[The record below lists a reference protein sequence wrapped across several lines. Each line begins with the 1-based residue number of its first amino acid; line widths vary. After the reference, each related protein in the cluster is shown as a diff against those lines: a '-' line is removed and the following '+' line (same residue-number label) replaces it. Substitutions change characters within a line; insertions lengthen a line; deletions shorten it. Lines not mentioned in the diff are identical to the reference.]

1 MANLKSQGCTLSR
14 FDSTASPNT
23 YQEIGQVISIGGP
36 SGTTGEI
43 DVTNLS
49 STAKEFIPSLPD
61 WGSVDCEV
69 VFDQATTANRHQE
82 LWDDFSAQT
91 TGTYQ
96 IALTDSPQTTFT
108 FSAYPSQF
116 ALNIAVDDKVGASVS
131 LRITSSVTM
140 A

>member
-82 LWDDFSAQT
+82 LWDDFSAAT

>member
-14 FDSTASPNT
+14 FDTTVSPNAFT
-23 YQEIGQVISIGGP
+23 AIGQVVSIGGP

-43 DVTNLS
+43 DVTSLS

-61 WGSVDCEV
+61 WGSCDCEII
-69 VFDQATTANRHQE
+69 FDQATTANKHQE

-91 TGTYQ
+91 SGSYKIT
-96 IALTDSPQTTFT
+96 LTDSPATTFT
-108 FSAYPSQF
+108 FTAYPSQF

-131 LRITSSVTM
+131 LRITGAVTM

>member
-14 FDSTASPNT
+14 FDTTVSPNAVT
-23 YQEIGQVISIGGP
+23 AIGQVVSIGGP

-43 DVTNLS
+43 DVTSLS

-61 WGSVDCEV
+61 WGSVDCEII
-69 VFDQATTANRHQE
+69 FDQATTANLHQE

-91 TGTYQ
+91 SGTYK
-96 IALTDSPQTTFT
+96 ITLTDSPQTTFIFT
-108 FSAYPSQF
+108 AYPSQF

-131 LRITSSVTM
+131 LRITGAVTM

>member
-1 MANLKSQGCTLSR
+1 MANLKSQGCTLAR
-14 FDSTASPNT
+14 FDTTASPNAYT
-23 YQEIGQVISIGGP
+23 NIGQVVSIGGP

-61 WGSVDCEV
+61 WGSVDCEII
-69 VFDQATTANRHQE
+69 FDQATTANKHQE

-91 TGTYQ
+91 SGTYQ
-96 IALTDSPQTTFT
+96 ITLTDSPQTTFT
-108 FSAYPSQF
+108 FTAYPSQF
-116 ALNIAVDDKVGASVS
+116 ALNIAIDDKVGASVS
-131 LRITSSVTM
+131 LRITGSVTM

>member
-14 FDSTASPNT
+14 FDTTVSPNA
-23 YQEIGQVISIGGP
+23 YQLVGQVVSIGGP

-43 DVTNLS
+43 DVTSLS

-61 WGSVDCEV
+61 WGSVDSEII
-69 VFDQATTANRHQE
+69 FDQATTANRHQE

-91 TGTYQ
+91 TGTYK
-96 IALTDSPQTTFT
+96 ITLTDSPQTTFI
-108 FSAYPSQF
+108 FSAFPSQF

-131 LRITSSVTM
+131 LRITSTVTM

>member
-14 FDSTASPNT
+14 LDETASPNA

-49 STAKEFIPSLPD
+49 SSAKEFIPSLPD
-61 WGSVDCEV
+61 WGSVDSEI

-91 TGTYQ
+91 VGTYK
-96 IALTDSPQTTFT
+96 ITLTDSPQTTFT
-108 FSAYPSQF
+108 FTAYPSQF
-116 ALNIAVDDKVGASVS
+116 ALNIAVDDKVGASIS
-131 LRITSSVTM
+131 LRITSAVTM

>member
-14 FDSTASPNT
+14 LDETASPNA

-61 WGSVDCEV
+61 WGSVDSEI
-69 VFDQATTANRHQE
+69 VFDQATTSNRHQE

-91 TGTYQ
+91 VGTYK
-96 IALTDSPQTTFT
+96 ITLTDSPQTTFT
-108 FSAYPSQF
+108 FTAYPSQF
-116 ALNIAVDDKVGASVS
+116 ALNIAVDDKVGASIS

>member
-82 LWDDFSAQT
+82 LWDDFSAHDWHLPDRVDR
-91 TGTYQ
+91 
-96 IALTDSPQTTFT
+96 LTANDVHVFGVSV
-108 FSAYPSQF
+108 
-116 ALNIAVDDKVGASVS
+116 AVCAQHRS
-131 LRITSSVTM
+131 R
-140 A
+140 

>member
-43 DVTNLS
+43 DVTTLS

>member
-14 FDSTASPNT
+14 LDTTVSPNAYGT
-23 YQEIGQVISIGGP
+23 VGQVVSIGGP

-43 DVTNLS
+43 DVTSLS

-61 WGSVDCEV
+61 WGSVDCEII
-69 VFDQATTANRHQE
+69 FDQVTTANLHQE

-91 TGTYQ
+91 TGTYK
-96 IALTDSPQTTFT
+96 ITLTDSPQTTFI
-108 FSAYPSQF
+108 FSAFVNQF
-116 ALNIAVDDKVGASVS
+116 ALSIAVDDKVGASVS
-131 LRITSSVTM
+131 FRITSSVTM

>member
-14 FDSTASPNT
+14 FDTTVSPNAFT
-23 YQEIGQVISIGGP
+23 AIGQVVSIGGP

-43 DVTNLS
+43 DVTSLS

-61 WGSVDCEV
+61 WGSVDCEII
-69 VFDQATTANRHQE
+69 FDQASAANKHQE

-91 TGTYQ
+91 SGSYKIT
-96 IALTDSPQTTFT
+96 LTDSPQTTFT
-108 FSAYPSQF
+108 FTAYPSQF
-116 ALNIAVDDKVGASVS
+116 ALSIAVDDKVGASVS
-131 LRITSSVTM
+131 LRITGSVVM

>member
-14 FDSTASPNT
+14 FSTTTSPQA
-23 YQEIGQVISIGGP
+23 YQTIGQVISIGGP

-49 STAKEFIPSLPD
+49 STAKEFVPSLPD
-61 WGSVDCEV
+61 WGSVDCEI

-91 TGTYQ
+91 VGTYK
-96 IALTDSPQTTFT
+96 ITLTDSPQTTFIFT
-108 FSAYPSQF
+108 AYPSQF

>member
-14 FDSTASPNT
+14 QSTASPQV
-23 YQEIGQVISIGGP
+23 YAAVGQVVSIGGP

-43 DVTNLS
+43 DVTSLS

-61 WGSVDCEV
+61 WGSVDCEII
-69 VFDQATTANRHQE
+69 FDQATTANLHQE

-91 TGTYQ
+91 VGSYKIT
-96 IALTDSPQTTFT
+96 LTDSPQTTFT
-108 FSAYPSQF
+108 FSAFVSQF
-116 ALNIAVDDKVGASVS
+116 ALSIAIDDKVGASVS

>member
-14 FDSTASPNT
+14 LDETASPNA

-36 SGTTGEI
+36 TGTTGEI

-49 STAKEFIPSLPD
+49 SSAKEFIPSLPD
-61 WGSVDCEV
+61 WGSVDSEI

-91 TGTYQ
+91 VGTYK
-96 IALTDSPQTTFT
+96 ITLTDSPQTTFT
-108 FSAYPSQF
+108 FTAYPSQF
-116 ALNIAVDDKVGASVS
+116 ALNIAVDDKVGASIS
-131 LRITSSVTM
+131 LRITSAVTM

>member
-14 FDSTASPNT
+14 LDTTASPNA
-23 YQEIGQVISIGGP
+23 YQVIGQVISIGGP

-61 WGSVDCEV
+61 WGSVDSEI

-91 TGTYQ
+91 VGTYK
-96 IALTDSPQTTFT
+96 ITLTDSPQTTFT
-108 FSAYPSQF
+108 FTAYPSQF
-116 ALNIAVDDKVGASVS
+116 ALNIAVDDKVGASIS